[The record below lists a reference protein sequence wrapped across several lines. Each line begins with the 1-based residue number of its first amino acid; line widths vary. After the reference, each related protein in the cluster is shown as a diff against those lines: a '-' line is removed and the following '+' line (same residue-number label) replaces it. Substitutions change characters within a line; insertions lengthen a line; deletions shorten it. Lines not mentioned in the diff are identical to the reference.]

1 MNKGI
6 HIGNK
11 DSFLDRFVQ
20 NRAELRLLG
29 RGDGTEVMLQKI
41 DANEA
46 VIIDPGDYVDLMEF
60 FYIINGE
67 LELEYDQNKILLQD
81 GDYFYTHH
89 LMEHFQFKTITDV
102 TLLYISTQPT
112 FHYISSI
119 INELLV
125 LANSIEEKDIY
136 THGHIQRVKD
146 YGIKIGN
153 KLNLSKEKIENIG
166 FASLF
171 HDLGKL
177 NIPDEILNKPGRLT
191 DEEYEV
197 VKRHSTWGAKIVTKT
212 YFEDLS
218 GIIMQHHERV
228 DGSGY
233 PSGLKG
239 DEILIEAKI
248 IAVADSYD
256 AMISERSYKNVHTPQ
271 EAIDELISLK
281 GKLYDEDVIDAFVQV
296 LIEEEIIAI

>member
-1 MNKGI
+1 MDKGI

-11 DSFLDRFVQ
+11 DSFLDRFIQ
-20 NRAELRLLG
+20 NNAELRLLG
-29 RGDGTEVMLQKI
+29 RGEGTEVMLQKI
-41 DANEA
+41 NANEA
-46 VIIDPGDYVDLMEF
+46 VIIHPADYVELMEF
-60 FYIINGE
+60 FYILDGE
-67 LELEYDQNKILLQD
+67 LELEYDETKTLLKQ

-89 LMEHFQFKTITDV
+89 LMQHVQFKTITNV
-102 TLLYISTQPT
+102 VLIYISTQPT

-125 LANSIEEKDIY
+125 LANSVEEKDTY
-136 THGHIQRVKD
+136 THGHIQRVKN

-153 KLNLSKEKIENIG
+153 KLNLSKEKIESIG

-177 NIPDEILNKPGRLT
+177 YVPDEILNKPGRLT
-191 DEEYEV
+191 DEEFKV
-197 VKRHSTWGAKIVTKT
+197 IKKHSSWGARIVTKT
-212 YFEDLS
+212 YFENLS
-218 GIIMQHHERV
+218 EIIIQHHERI

-233 PSGLKG
+233 PKGLKG

-256 AMISERSYKNVHTPQ
+256 AMISQRSYKDVHTPQ
-271 EAIDELISLK
+271 EAVDELISLK
-281 GKLYDEDVIDAFVQV
+281 GELYDEDVVDSFVQV
-296 LIEEEIIAI
+296 LIEGEVISI